1 MEVKMTYNYQIIF
14 LGDLTNPA
22 YKEIGIRLE
31 QKIRELGL
39 LKDAFDI
46 VDASEFEKS
55 YDNKQPTFA
64 YYFGKVGHGNIDE
77 GVLTKLMDN
86 GDAILPVYFKEG
98 NFANEVPGVIGKMNG
113 KLYASEEVDKFV
125 NYALESLR
133 LLRQTR
139 KLFISYR
146 RYDSAEVANQLFD
159 VLIRRN
165 YDVFLDDYSIAAAKD
180 FQEELHHRLSD
191 CDVLIQLYTEHFR
204 DSKWCNEE
212 ITAANQKQIGIVA
225 LIWPGVKIDPHD
237 QMIEQIY
244 LTEADFE
251 SGELKEPILM
261 QVAQRVESVRAR
273 NMAARQDN
281 LVGEFIKDAHRVGRQ
296 MVQEYKYL
304 TERRDNGDFNV
315 FIPAVGVPQSMDCYE
330 SLEFR
335 KVLQNENARLYLIYD
350 DLRVKDKWIKHLDWM
365 NESLEVKTIKKKGF
379 AKWLQNN

>member
-1 MEVKMTYNYQIIF
+1 MIYKYQIIF

-22 YKEIGIRLE
+22 YKEIEIRLE
-31 QKIRELGL
+31 QKILELGL
-39 LKDAFDI
+39 LRDAFDM
-46 VDASEFEKS
+46 VDASDFEKS
-55 YDNKQPTFA
+55 YNNKQPAFA
-64 YYFGKVGHGNIDE
+64 YYFGQVGHANRDE
-77 GVLTKLMDN
+77 RILAKLMDN
-86 GDAILPVYFKEG
+86 GDAILPVYFQEG

-113 KLYASEEVDKFV
+113 KLYVSEEIDKFV

-146 RYDSAEVANQLFD
+146 RSDSTALANQLFD

-212 ITAANQKQIGIVA
+212 IMAANQKQIGIVA

-237 QMIEQIY
+237 QIIEQMY

-251 SGELKEPILM
+251 RGELREPILL
-261 QVAQRVESVRAR
+261 QVAQRVESVRSR
-273 NMAARQDN
+273 NMAARQDS

-304 TERRDNGDFNV
+304 IERRDNGEINV
-315 FIPAVGVPQSMDCYE
+315 FIPAVGVPQSIDCYE
-330 SLEFR
+330 SLKFR
-335 KVLQNENARLYLIYD
+335 TLLQNETAAIYLIYD
-350 DLRVKDKWIKHLDWM
+350 DLRVKDKWIRHLDWL

>member
-1 MEVKMTYNYQIIF
+1 MIYKYQIVF

-31 QKIRELGL
+31 QKILELGL
-39 LKDAFDI
+39 LREAFDM
-46 VDASEFEKS
+46 VDALGFEKS
-55 YDNKQPTFA
+55 YNNKQPTFA
-64 YYFGKVGHGNIDE
+64 YYFGKVGHSNIDE
-77 GVLTKLMDN
+77 GILTKLMDN
-86 GDAILPVYFKEG
+86 GDAILPVCFKKG

-113 KLYASEEVDKFV
+113 KLYTSEEVDTFV

-146 RYDSAEVANQLFD
+146 RSDSTAVANQLFD
-159 VLIRRN
+159 VLLRRN

-244 LTEADFE
+244 LTETDFDDDK
-251 SGELKEPILM
+251 LKEPILL
-261 QVAQRVESVRAR
+261 QVALQIESVRAR
-273 NMAARQDN
+273 NMASRQDN
-281 LVGEFIKDAHRVGRQ
+281 LVGEFIKDAHKVGRQ
-296 MVQEYKYL
+296 MVQEYMYL
-304 TERRDNGDFNV
+304 IERRDNGEFNV
-315 FIPAVGVPQSMDCYE
+315 FIPAVGVPQSIDCYE
-330 SLEFR
+330 SLKFR
-335 KVLQNENARLYLIYD
+335 TLLQNENAAIYLIYD
-350 DLRVKDKWIKHLDWM
+350 DLRVKDKWIKHLDWL

>member
-1 MEVKMTYNYQIIF
+1 MIYKYQIVF

-22 YKEIGIRLE
+22 YKEIGSRLE
-31 QKIRELGL
+31 QKILELGL
-39 LKDAFDI
+39 LREAFDM
-46 VDASEFEKS
+46 VDALSFEKS
-55 YDNKQPTFA
+55 YNNKQPTFA
-64 YYFGKVGHGNIDE
+64 YYFGKVGHSNIDE
-77 GVLTKLMDN
+77 GILTKLMDN
-86 GDAILPVYFKEG
+86 GDAILPVCFKKG

-113 KLYASEEVDKFV
+113 KLYTSEEVDTFV

-146 RYDSAEVANQLFD
+146 RLDSTAVANQLFD
-159 VLIRRN
+159 VLLRRN

-244 LTEADFE
+244 LTETDFDDDK
-251 SGELKEPILM
+251 LKEPILL
-261 QVAQRVESVRAR
+261 QVALQIESVRAR
-273 NMAARQDN
+273 NMASRQDN
-281 LVGEFIKDAHRVGRQ
+281 LVGEFIKDAHKVGRQ
-296 MVQEYKYL
+296 MVQEYMYL
-304 TERRDNGDFNV
+304 IERRDNGEFNV
-315 FIPAVGVPQSMDCYE
+315 FIPAVGVPQSIDCYE
-330 SLEFR
+330 SLKFR
-335 KVLQNENARLYLIYD
+335 TLLQNENAAIYLIYD
-350 DLRVKDKWIKHLDWM
+350 DLRVKDKWIKHLDWL